1 MSERYQTRMNT
12 TFYTPPEMFHTESTL
27 RYKLRNLMLSHS
39 PQEIYSTFR
48 QMLEE
53 DYTFLQTL
61 FAQPEPEQAHAPVQ
75 PEPPASAPVAHTHTQ
90 AQPQEPVAEST
101 LRPPKSRPD
110 MKIRVVKKDTSTP
123 IPTPKPITLEV
134 TTEKEKRALLKKEQA
149 DKVKEKNA
157 ELVAKGIEPA
167 SLLTKES
174 LKKWVEDEVLTYAQ
188 IARDHVGLPADQ
200 IASLAKGYGFQSPI
214 VKKRAMLFANK

>member
-1 MSERYQTRMNT
+1 MSETYKTRMNT

-27 RYKLRNLMLSHS
+27 RYKLRHLMLSHS
-39 PQEIYSTFR
+39 PQEIYSTLR

-53 DYTFLQTL
+53 DYTFLQSL
-61 FAQPEPEQAHAPVQ
+61 FTQREPAPPIAQPLAPQ
-75 PEPPASAPVAHTHTQ
+75 HPAPVAQ
-90 AQPQEPVAEST
+90 AQAQELPTEST

-110 MKIRVVKKDTSTP
+110 MKIRVVKKDTA
-123 IPTPKPITLEV
+123 TPKPKAEPIAVEV

-149 DKVKEKNA
+149 DKVKEKNS
-157 ELVAKGIEPA
+157 ELVAKGVEPA

-174 LKKWVEDEVLTYAQ
+174 LKKWVEEEGLTYAQ

-200 IASLAKGYGFQSPI
+200 IASLAKGYGFQSPV
-214 VKKRAMLFANK
+214 VKRRAMLFANK

>member
-1 MSERYQTRMNT
+1 MSEKYTTRMNT

-53 DYTFLQTL
+53 DYTFLQSL
-61 FAQPEPEQAHAPVQ
+61 FAQQEPSRPLAPESRTTPQ
-75 PEPPASAPVAHTHTQ
+75 PPPAAQ
-90 AQPQEPVAEST
+90 AQAQEPVAEST

-123 IPTPKPITLEV
+123 KPIAVEV
-134 TTEKEKRALLKKEQA
+134 TTEKEKRALIKKEQA
-149 DKVKEKNA
+149 DKVKEKYA
-157 ELVAKGIEPA
+157 ELVGKGIEPA
-167 SLLTKES
+167 SLLTKDS
-174 LKKWVEDEVLTYAQ
+174 LKRWVEEEALTYAQ

-214 VKKRAMLFANK
+214 VKRRAMLFANK

>member
-1 MSERYQTRMNT
+1 MTETYGTRMNT
-12 TFYTPPEMFHTESTL
+12 TFYTPPELFHSESTL
-27 RYKLRNLMLSHS
+27 RYKLRHLMLAHS

-53 DYTFLQTL
+53 DYTFLQSL
-61 FAQPEPEQAHAPVQ
+61 FA
-75 PEPPASAPVAHTHTQ
+75 PPAPPPQQQQPTAPVAQ
-90 AQPQEPVAEST
+90 AQEPPAEST

-123 IPTPKPITLEV
+123 TPKPKPEPVTVEV

-174 LKKWVEDEVLTYAQ
+174 LKKWVEEEGLTYAQ
-188 IARDHVGLPADQ
+188 IARDHVGIPADQ

-214 VKKRAMLFANK
+214 VKRRAMLFANK

>member
-1 MSERYQTRMNT
+1 MNT

-61 FAQPEPEQAHAPVQ
+61 FAQPAQARAPVQ
-75 PEPPASAPVAHTHTQ
+75 PEPAATAPATATQ

-123 IPTPKPITLEV
+123 IPTPKPVTVEV

-149 DKVKEKNA
+149 DKIKEKYT

>member
-48 QMLEE
+48 HMLEE

-61 FAQPEPEQAHAPVQ
+61 FAPQEPQQARAPVQ
-75 PEPPASAPVAHTHTQ
+75 PEPPATASATASATATQ
-90 AQPQEPVAEST
+90 AQEPVAEST

-110 MKIRVVKKDTSTP
+110 MKIRVVKKETATP
-123 IPTPKPITLEV
+123 IPTPKPVTLEV
-134 TTEKEKRALLKKEQA
+134 TTEKEKRALIKKEQA
-149 DKVKEKNA
+149 DKVKEKYA

-167 SLLTKES
+167 SLLTKDS
-174 LKKWVEDEVLTYAQ
+174 LKKWVEEEGLTYAQ

-214 VKKRAMLFANK
+214 VKRRAMLFANK

>member
-1 MSERYQTRMNT
+1 MSERYQPRMNT

-39 PQEIYSTFR
+39 AQEIYSTFR

-61 FAQPEPEQAHAPVQ
+61 FAQPEPEQARAPVQ
-75 PEPPASAPVAHTHTQ
+75 PQPPVTVPATHAL
-90 AQPQEPVAEST
+90 AQPQEPLAEST

-123 IPTPKPITLEV
+123 IPTPKPVTVEV

-214 VKKRAMLFANK
+214 VKRRAMLFANK

>member
-61 FAQPEPEQAHAPVQ
+61 FAQPEPEQAHVPVQ
-75 PEPPASAPVAHTHTQ
+75 PEPPAPAPVPATHTHTQ
-90 AQPQEPVAEST
+90 SQEPVAEST

-110 MKIRVVKKDTSTP
+110 MKIRVVKKDTATP

-134 TTEKEKRALLKKEQA
+134 TTEKEKRALIKKEQA

-214 VKKRAMLFANK
+214 VKRRAMLFANK

>member
-1 MSERYQTRMNT
+1 MSERYQSRMNT

-39 PQEIYSTFR
+39 PQEIYSTLR

-61 FAQPEPEQAHAPVQ
+61 FAQPEPEQARAPVQ
-75 PEPPASAPVAHTHTQ
+75 PQPPASAPA
-90 AQPQEPVAEST
+90 ALAQEPPAEST
-101 LRPPKSRPD
+101 LRPPKSRPG
-110 MKIRVVKKDTSTP
+110 MKIRVVKKDTA
-123 IPTPKPITLEV
+123 TPKPVTVEV

-149 DKVKEKNA
+149 DKVKEKYA

-188 IARDHVGLPADQ
+188 IARDHVGLPAEQ

-214 VKKRAMLFANK
+214 VKRRAMLFANK

>member
-1 MSERYQTRMNT
+1 MNT

-53 DYTFLQTL
+53 DYTFLQSL
-61 FAQPEPEQAHAPVQ
+61 FAHPSPAP
-75 PEPPASAPVAHTHTQ
+75 
-90 AQPQEPVAEST
+90 AQPPQDQALQQASPPSQEPVAEST

-110 MKIRVVKKDTSTP
+110 MKIRVVKKDTATP
-123 IPTPKPITLEV
+123 MPTPKPKAEPVTVEV

-157 ELVAKGIEPA
+157 ELVGKGIEPA

-174 LKKWVEDEVLTYAQ
+174 LKKWVEEEGLTYAQ

-200 IASLAKGYGFQSPI
+200 IASLAKGYGFQSPV
-214 VKKRAMLFANK
+214 VKRRAMLFANK

>member
-1 MSERYQTRMNT
+1 MSERYQSRMNT

-61 FAQPEPEQAHAPVQ
+61 FAPPEPEQTRAPVQ
-75 PEPPASAPVAHTHTQ
+75 PEPTAPASVAHAHAQ
-90 AQPQEPVAEST
+90 AQPQEPPAEST

-110 MKIRVVKKDTSTP
+110 MKIRVVKKDTAP
-123 IPTPKPITLEV
+123 PKPITLEV

-174 LKKWVEDEVLTYAQ
+174 LKKWIEDEVLTYAQ

-214 VKKRAMLFANK
+214 VKRRAMLFANK

>member
-1 MSERYQTRMNT
+1 MNT

-27 RYKLRNLMLSHS
+27 RYKLRNLMLSHTA
-39 PQEIYSTFR
+39 QEIYSTFR

-53 DYTFLQTL
+53 DYTFLQSL
-61 FAQPEPEQAHAPVQ
+61 FAPPTPAQPPQDQAPQQAS
-75 PEPPASAPVAHTHTQ
+75 PAS
-90 AQPQEPVAEST
+90 QEPLAEST

-110 MKIRVVKKDTSTP
+110 MKIRVVKKDTATP
-123 IPTPKPITLEV
+123 MPTPKPKAEPVTLEV

-167 SLLTKES
+167 TLLSKES
-174 LKKWVEDEVLTYAQ
+174 LKKWVEEEGLTYAQ

-200 IASLAKGYGFQSPI
+200 IASLAKGYGFQSPV
-214 VKKRAMLFANK
+214 VKRRAMLFANK

>member
-1 MSERYQTRMNT
+1 MNT

-27 RYKLRNLMLSHS
+27 RYKLRNLMLSHT

-53 DYTFLQTL
+53 DYTFLQSL
-61 FAQPEPEQAHAPVQ
+61 FAQRE
-75 PEPPASAPVAHTHTQ
+75 PASPIAQPLAPQHPAPVAQ
-90 AQPQEPVAEST
+90 AQAQSQELPTEST

-110 MKIRVVKKDTSTP
+110 MKIRVVKKDTA
-123 IPTPKPITLEV
+123 TPKPKAEPIAVEV

-149 DKVKEKNA
+149 EKVKEKYA
-157 ELVAKGIEPA
+157 ELVNKGIEPV

-174 LKKWVEDEVLTYAQ
+174 LKKWVEEEGLTYAQ

-200 IASLAKGYGFQSPI
+200 IASLAKGYGFQSPV
-214 VKKRAMLFANK
+214 VKRRAMLFANK

>member
-1 MSERYQTRMNT
+1 MSERYGTRMNT

-27 RYKLRNLMLSHS
+27 RYKLRNLMLSHT

-53 DYTFLQTL
+53 DYTFLQSL
-61 FAQPEPEQAHAPVQ
+61 FAVSPQQEPARSN
-75 PEPPASAPVAHTHTQ
+75 PEPPAPPTQ
-90 AQPQEPVAEST
+90 AQELPTEST

-110 MKIRVVKKDTSTP
+110 MKIRVVKKDTA
-123 IPTPKPITLEV
+123 TPKPIAVEV

-157 ELVAKGIEPA
+157 ELLGKGIEPV

-174 LKKWVEDEVLTYAQ
+174 LKKWVEEEGLTYAQ

-200 IASLAKGYGFQSPI
+200 IASLAKGYGFQSPV
-214 VKKRAMLFANK
+214 VKRRAMLFANK

>member
-61 FAQPEPEQAHAPVQ
+61 FARPEPEQARAPVQ
-75 PEPPASAPVAHTHTQ
+75 PEPPVA
-90 AQPQEPVAEST
+90 QEPPAEST

-110 MKIRVVKKDTSTP
+110 MKIRVVKKDTA
-123 IPTPKPITLEV
+123 TPKPVTVEV

-149 DKVKEKNA
+149 DKVKEKYA

-167 SLLTKES
+167 TLLTKES

>member
-1 MSERYQTRMNT
+1 MNT

-39 PQEIYSTFR
+39 AQEIYSTFR

-53 DYTFLQTL
+53 DYTFLQSL
-61 FAQPEPEQAHAPVQ
+61 FASPEPEQVRGPVQ
-75 PEPPASAPVAHTHTQ
+75 PEPPAPTPAAHAQ
-90 AQPQEPVAEST
+90 AQEPPAEST

-134 TTEKEKRALLKKEQA
+134 TTEKEKRALIKKEQA
-149 DKVKEKNA
+149 DKVKEKYV

-174 LKKWVEDEVLTYAQ
+174 LKKWVEDDVLTYAQ

>member
-27 RYKLRNLMLSHS
+27 RYKLRNLMLSHT

-61 FAQPEPEQAHAPVQ
+61 FAQPEPEQVRAPVQ
-75 PEPPASAPVAHTHTQ
+75 SEPPAAQ
-90 AQPQEPVAEST
+90 AQAQEPVAENT

-110 MKIRVVKKDTSTP
+110 MKIRVVKKDTATP

-134 TTEKEKRALLKKEQA
+134 TTEKEKRALIKKEQA
-149 DKVKEKNA
+149 DKVKEKYA

-174 LKKWVEDEVLTYAQ
+174 LKKWVEDDVLTYAQ

>member
-1 MSERYQTRMNT
+1 MNT

-27 RYKLRNLMLSHS
+27 RYKLRHLMLSHT
-39 PQEIYSTFR
+39 PQEIHSTFR

-53 DYTFLQTL
+53 DYTFLQSL
-61 FAQPEPEQAHAPVQ
+61 FAQREPAPPLAPQ
-75 PEPPASAPVAHTHTQ
+75 PPAPVAQ
-90 AQPQEPVAEST
+90 AQEPPAEST

-110 MKIRVVKKDTSTP
+110 MKIRVVKKDTATA
-123 IPTPKPITLEV
+123 TPKPIAVEV
-134 TTEKEKRALLKKEQA
+134 TTEKEKRALIKKEQA
-149 DKVKEKNA
+149 EKVKEKYA
-157 ELVAKGIEPA
+157 ELVNKGIEPA
-167 SLLTKES
+167 SLLTKDS
-174 LKKWVEDEVLTYAQ
+174 LKKWVEEEGLTYAQ

>member
-1 MSERYQTRMNT
+1 MNT

-61 FAQPEPEQAHAPVQ
+61 FAQQ
-75 PEPPASAPVAHTHTQ
+75 EPPPPI
-90 AQPQEPVAEST
+90 AQPLAPQPPPAAQAQEPVAEST

-110 MKIRVVKKDTSTP
+110 MKIRVVKKDAS
-123 IPTPKPITLEV
+123 TPKPIAVEV

-149 DKVKEKNA
+149 DKVKEKYT
-157 ELVAKGIEPA
+157 ELVNKGIEPA
-167 SLLTKES
+167 SLLTKDS
-174 LKKWVEDEVLTYAQ
+174 LKRWVEEEALTYAQ

>member
-61 FAQPEPEQAHAPVQ
+61 FAQPEPEQARAPVQ
-75 PEPPASAPVAHTHTQ
+75 PEPPVPAPVAQ
-90 AQPQEPVAEST
+90 AQEPVAEST

-123 IPTPKPITLEV
+123 IPTPKPVTVEV

-214 VKKRAMLFANK
+214 VKRRAMLFANK

>member
-1 MSERYQTRMNT
+1 MNT

-27 RYKLRNLMLSHS
+27 RYKLRNLMLTHS

-53 DYTFLQTL
+53 DYTFLQSL
-61 FAQPEPEQAHAPVQ
+61 FAPPSPAQPPQGQAPQQA
-75 PEPPASAPVAHTHTQ
+75 EPPS
-90 AQPQEPVAEST
+90 QEPLAEST

-110 MKIRVVKKDTSTP
+110 MKIRVVKKDTAMP
-123 IPTPKPITLEV
+123 MPTPKPKAEPVTVEV

-157 ELVAKGIEPA
+157 ELVGKGIEPA

-174 LKKWVEDEVLTYAQ
+174 LKKWVEEEGLT
-188 IARDHVGLPADQ
+188 
-200 IASLAKGYGFQSPI
+200 
-214 VKKRAMLFANK
+214 

>member
-1 MSERYQTRMNT
+1 MNT

-27 RYKLRNLMLSHS
+27 RYKLRNLMLSHT

-61 FAQPEPEQAHAPVQ
+61 FAQQEPAPPLAPEPRTTPQ
-75 PEPPASAPVAHTHTQ
+75 PPAAQ
-90 AQPQEPVAEST
+90 AQAQEPVAEST

-110 MKIRVVKKDTSTP
+110 MKIRVVKKDTA
-123 IPTPKPITLEV
+123 TPKPKPEPVMVEV
-134 TTEKEKRALLKKEQA
+134 TTEKEKRALVKKEQA

-167 SLLTKES
+167 TLLTKES
-174 LKKWVEDEVLTYAQ
+174 LKKWVEEEGLTYAQ

-214 VKKRAMLFANK
+214 VKRRAMLFANK

>member
-1 MSERYQTRMNT
+1 MSERYGTRMNT

-27 RYKLRNLMLSHS
+27 RYKLRNLMLSHT

-53 DYTFLQTL
+53 DYAFLQSL
-61 FAQPEPEQAHAPVQ
+61 FAVSPQQEPARSNPA
-75 PEPPASAPVAHTHTQ
+75 PPAPPTQ
-90 AQPQEPVAEST
+90 AQEPPVEST

-110 MKIRVVKKDTSTP
+110 MKIRVVKKDTA
-123 IPTPKPITLEV
+123 TPKPKAEPIAVEV

-157 ELVAKGIEPA
+157 ELLGKGIEPV

-174 LKKWVEDEVLTYAQ
+174 LKKWVEEEGLTYAQ

-200 IASLAKGYGFQSPI
+200 IASLAKGYGFQSPV
-214 VKKRAMLFANK
+214 VKRRAMLFANK

>member
-1 MSERYQTRMNT
+1 MNT
-12 TFYTPPEMFHTESTL
+12 TFYTPPEMFHMESTL
-27 RYKLRNLMLSHS
+27 RYKLRNLMLSHT

-53 DYTFLQTL
+53 DYTFLQSL
-61 FAQPEPEQAHAPVQ
+61 FAQRE
-75 PEPPASAPVAHTHTQ
+75 PASPIAQPLAPQHPAPVAQ
-90 AQPQEPVAEST
+90 AQAQSQELPTEST

-110 MKIRVVKKDTSTP
+110 MKIRVVKKDTA
-123 IPTPKPITLEV
+123 TPKPKAEPIAVEV

-149 DKVKEKNA
+149 EKVKEKYA
-157 ELVAKGIEPA
+157 ELVNKGIEPV

-174 LKKWVEDEVLTYAQ
+174 LKKWVEEEGLTYAQ

-200 IASLAKGYGFQSPI
+200 IASLAKGYGFQSPV
-214 VKKRAMLFANK
+214 VKRRAMLFANK

>member
-1 MSERYQTRMNT
+1 MNT

-39 PQEIYSTFR
+39 AQEIYSTFR

-53 DYTFLQTL
+53 DYTFLQSL
-61 FAQPEPEQAHAPVQ
+61 FASPEPEQVRGPVQ
-75 PEPPASAPVAHTHTQ
+75 PEPPAPTPAAQ
-90 AQPQEPVAEST
+90 AQAQEPPAEST

-123 IPTPKPITLEV
+123 IPTPKPVTVEV

-149 DKVKEKNA
+149 DKVKEKYA

-214 VKKRAMLFANK
+214 VKRRAMLFANK

>member
-1 MSERYQTRMNT
+1 
-12 TFYTPPEMFHTESTL
+12 
-27 RYKLRNLMLSHS
+27 
-39 PQEIYSTFR
+39 
-48 QMLEE
+48 MLEE
-53 DYTFLQTL
+53 DYTFLQSL
-61 FAQPEPEQAHAPVQ
+61 FTPSPQPEAQPLQQ
-75 PEPPASAPVAHTHTQ
+75 PQPPALNT
-90 AQPQEPVAEST
+90 QEPVAEST

-123 IPTPKPITLEV
+123 KPKAEPVTVEV

-157 ELVAKGIEPA
+157 ELVAKGIEPG
-167 SLLTKES
+167 SLLSKES
-174 LKKWVEDEVLTYAQ
+174 LKKWVEEEGLTYAQ

-214 VKKRAMLFANK
+214 VKRRAMLFANK

>member
-1 MSERYQTRMNT
+1 MSETYKTRMNT

-27 RYKLRNLMLSHS
+27 RYKLRNLMLTHS

-53 DYTFLQTL
+53 DYTFLQSL
-61 FAQPEPEQAHAPVQ
+61 FA
-75 PEPPASAPVAHTHTQ
+75 PPSP
-90 AQPQEPVAEST
+90 AQPPQDQAPQKASPPSQEPVAEST

-110 MKIRVVKKDTSTP
+110 MKIRVVKKDTATP
-123 IPTPKPITLEV
+123 MPTPKPKAEPVTVEV

-157 ELVAKGIEPA
+157 ELVGKGIEPA

-174 LKKWVEDEVLTYAQ
+174 LKKWVEEEGLTYAQ
-188 IARDHVGLPADQ
+188 IARDHVGIPADQ
-200 IASLAKGYGFQSPI
+200 IASLAKGYGFQSPV
-214 VKKRAMLFANK
+214 VKRRAMLFANK

>member
-61 FAQPEPEQAHAPVQ
+61 FAQPEPEQARAPVQ
-75 PEPPASAPVAHTHTQ
+75 PEPPASVPATA
-90 AQPQEPVAEST
+90 ALAQEPVAEST

-110 MKIRVVKKDTSTP
+110 MKIRVVKKDTATP
-123 IPTPKPITLEV
+123 IPTPKPVTVEV
-134 TTEKEKRALLKKEQA
+134 TTEKEKRALIKKEQA

>member
-1 MSERYQTRMNT
+1 MNT

-27 RYKLRNLMLSHS
+27 RYKLRNLMLSHTA
-39 PQEIYSTFR
+39 QEIYSTFR

-53 DYTFLQTL
+53 DYTFLQSL
-61 FAQPEPEQAHAPVQ
+61 FAPPTPAQPPQDQAPQQAS
-75 PEPPASAPVAHTHTQ
+75 PAS
-90 AQPQEPVAEST
+90 QEPLAEST

-110 MKIRVVKKDTSTP
+110 MKIRVVKKDTARP
-123 IPTPKPITLEV
+123 MPTPKPKAEPVTLEV

-167 SLLTKES
+167 TLLSKES
-174 LKKWVEDEVLTYAQ
+174 LKKWVEEEGLTYAQ

-200 IASLAKGYGFQSPI
+200 IASLAKGYGFQSPV
-214 VKKRAMLFANK
+214 VKRRAMLFANK

>member
-1 MSERYQTRMNT
+1 MNT

-27 RYKLRNLMLSHS
+27 RYKLRNLMLSHT

-53 DYTFLQTL
+53 DYTFLQSL
-61 FAQPEPEQAHAPVQ
+61 FAQQEPARPLAPEPRSTPQ
-75 PEPPASAPVAHTHTQ
+75 PPAAQ
-90 AQPQEPVAEST
+90 AQAQAQEPVAEST

-110 MKIRVVKKDTSTP
+110 MKIRVVKKDTA
-123 IPTPKPITLEV
+123 IPKPIAVEV

-149 DKVKEKNA
+149 DKVKEKYA
-157 ELVAKGIEPA
+157 ELVGKGIEPA
-167 SLLTKES
+167 SLLTKDS
-174 LKKWVEDEVLTYAQ
+174 LKRWVEEEALTYAQ

>member
-1 MSERYQTRMNT
+1 MNT
-12 TFYTPPEMFHTESTL
+12 TFYTPPEMFHMESTL
-27 RYKLRNLMLSHS
+27 RYKLRNLMLSHT

-53 DYTFLQTL
+53 DYTFLQSL
-61 FAQPEPEQAHAPVQ
+61 FAQREPAPPLAPQPPAAQAQ
-75 PEPPASAPVAHTHTQ
+75 EPP
-90 AQPQEPVAEST
+90 AEST

-110 MKIRVVKKDTSTP
+110 MKIRVVKKDTA
-123 IPTPKPITLEV
+123 TPKPKAEPIAVEV

-149 DKVKEKNA
+149 EKVKEKYA
-157 ELVAKGIEPA
+157 ELVNKGIEPA
-167 SLLTKES
+167 SLLTKDS
-174 LKKWVEDEVLTYAQ
+174 LKKWVEEEALTYAQ

>member
-1 MSERYQTRMNT
+1 MNT

-75 PEPPASAPVAHTHTQ
+75 PEPPASAPAAHTHTQ
-90 AQPQEPVAEST
+90 AQAQESVAEST

-110 MKIRVVKKDTSTP
+110 MKIRVVKKETATP

-188 IARDHVGLPADQ
+188 IARDHVGLPAEQ

-214 VKKRAMLFANK
+214 VKRRAMLFANK

>member
-1 MSERYQTRMNT
+1 MSERYQSRMNT

-39 PQEIYSTFR
+39 PQEIYSTLR

-61 FAQPEPEQAHAPVQ
+61 FAQPEPEQARAPVQ
-75 PEPPASAPVAHTHTQ
+75 PQPPASASAAHAHAQ
-90 AQPQEPVAEST
+90 AQEPVAEST

-110 MKIRVVKKDTSTP
+110 MKIRVVKKDTATP
-123 IPTPKPITLEV
+123 IPTPKPVTVEV

-200 IASLAKGYGFQSPI
+200 IASLAKGYGFQSPV

>member
-27 RYKLRNLMLSHS
+27 RYKLRNLMLSHT
-39 PQEIYSTFR
+39 PQEIYSTLR

-61 FAQPEPEQAHAPVQ
+61 FAQPEQARVPIQ
-75 PEPPASAPVAHTHTQ
+75 PEPPAPVPATASAALAQ
-90 AQPQEPVAEST
+90 AQAQEPVAEST

-110 MKIRVVKKDTSTP
+110 MKIRVVKKDTA
-123 IPTPKPITLEV
+123 TPKPITLEV

-214 VKKRAMLFANK
+214 VKRRAMLFANK

>member
-1 MSERYQTRMNT
+1 MSERYKTRMNT
-12 TFYTPPEMFHTESTL
+12 TFYTPPDVFHSESTL
-27 RYKLRNLMLSHS
+27 RYKLRHLMLAHS

-53 DYTFLQTL
+53 DYTFLQSL
-61 FAQPEPEQAHAPVQ
+61 FAPSPQPEAQ
-75 PEPPASAPVAHTHTQ
+75 PLQQPQPPALNT
-90 AQPQEPVAEST
+90 QEPVAEST

-110 MKIRVVKKDTSTP
+110 MKIRVVKKETATP
-123 IPTPKPITLEV
+123 MPTPKPKAEPVTVEV

-167 SLLTKES
+167 SLLSKES
-174 LKKWVEDEVLTYAQ
+174 LKKWVEEEGLTYAQ

-214 VKKRAMLFANK
+214 VKRRAMLFANK

>member
-61 FAQPEPEQAHAPVQ
+61 FAQPEPEQARAPVQ
-75 PEPPASAPVAHTHTQ
+75 PEPPVPTPVPAAQ
-90 AQPQEPVAEST
+90 AQEPVAEST

-110 MKIRVVKKDTSTP
+110 MKIRVVKKDTATP
-123 IPTPKPITLEV
+123 IPTPKPVTVEV

-200 IASLAKGYGFQSPI
+200 IASLAKGYGFQIHI

>member
-1 MSERYQTRMNT
+1 MSERYQSRMNT

-39 PQEIYSTFR
+39 PQEIYSTLR

-61 FAQPEPEQAHAPVQ
+61 FAQPEPEQARAPVQ
-75 PEPPASAPVAHTHTQ
+75 PQPPASASAAHAHAQ
-90 AQPQEPVAEST
+90 AQEPVAEST

-110 MKIRVVKKDTSTP
+110 MKIRVVKKDTA
-123 IPTPKPITLEV
+123 TPKPVTVEV
-134 TTEKEKRALLKKEQA
+134 TTEKEKRALIKKEQA
-149 DKVKEKNA
+149 DKVKEKYA

-214 VKKRAMLFANK
+214 VKRRAMLFANK

>member
-1 MSERYQTRMNT
+1 MSERYESRMNT

-61 FAQPEPEQAHAPVQ
+61 FAQPEPEQSRAPVQ
-75 PEPPASAPVAHTHTQ
+75 PQPPTSVPVPASAAHAQ
-90 AQPQEPVAEST
+90 AQEPLAEST

-110 MKIRVVKKDTSTP
+110 MKIRVVKKDTA
-123 IPTPKPITLEV
+123 TPKPVTVEV